1 MTLINDIHKKYITPK
16 IIETAKQIDN
26 DIRSCIKQ
34 EIKERGS
41 IVKRYG
47 DWAKFINKEIGI
59 AHYPVNPKYPFH
71 ESLFYRGKHIRDY
84 IITFEGIY

>member
-34 EIKERGS
+34 EIKE
-41 IVKRYG
+41 
-47 DWAKFINKEIGI
+47 
-59 AHYPVNPKYPFH
+59 
-71 ESLFYRGKHIRDY
+71 
-84 IITFEGIY
+84 